1 VSHFSRRDTHL
12 ARLLQS
18 RLSDIYHEAG
28 VSTGDQFASGSIL
41 QGLNAPFDERRYGM
55 HMPTHAFSAYASTD
69 DAGSAWLLTIFEALA
84 ITFAS
89 VLAGA
94 AYSQIT
100 RGYIGDLAVFLGNG
114 AVVVA
119 LFSGAMRGRDA
130 NRGLRRPREF
140 ESLRDLFFIWS
151 GIFLFIGFV
160 GFFLRLDPAYSR
172 GAYVSFYVI
181 GFLAVG
187 AARAKAPDL
196 IATYYHPRRFAGH
209 HVLLIGAKNDPA
221 LQTLDA
227 ELDLTGCAHVTQ
239 VAIDAGHEWREH
251 LPASL
256 QQIQTAARAAA
267 HGQICIAAGGFTSAQ
282 LGALL
287 DGLQEIPRAIRLVP
301 DAATERYLHLPTKSL
316 GRLRAVEIQRAPLNT
331 AQRAVKRAI
340 DLGVSIPA
348 LIFLAPLMIAV
359 AMWIKLDSKGPVLFR
374 QRRLGHRGTPF
385 DIYKFRSM
393 RVMENGDVVTQAAR
407 NDTRVTR
414 IGRFIRKTSID
425 ELPQLLNVLK
435 GEMSLVGPRP
445 HAQAHDR
452 EYTNLIGNYEL
463 RQHVKPGITGWAQV
477 NGFRG
482 ETTTTAQMRQRV
494 ECDLWYAKNA
504 SIALDI
510 QILARTALEIF
521 RQRNAY

>member
-1 VSHFSRRDTHL
+1 MTVGDHL
-12 ARLLQS
+12 A
-18 RLSDIYHEAG
+18 
-28 VSTGDQFASGSIL
+28 SGPI
-41 QGLNAPFDERRYGM
+41 APANGAFVERRRSPRG
-55 HMPTHAFSAYASTD
+55 PTRAFSTYAATD
-69 DAGSAWLLTIFEALA
+69 DSGSAWLLTMFEALA

-94 AYSQIT
+94 AYSQIV
-100 RGYIGDLAVFLGNG
+100 RGYPGDLAVFFGNG
-114 AVVVA
+114 VIVAA
-119 LFSGAMRGRDA
+119 LFSGAMRARDA

-151 GIFLFIGFV
+151 GVFLFIGFV
-160 GFFLRLDPAYSR
+160 WFFLKLDPAYSR
-172 GAYVSFYVI
+172 GAFVSFFVL

-209 HVLLIGAKNDPA
+209 HVLLIGAKGDGA
-221 LQTLDA
+221 LNALNT
-227 ELDLTGCAHVTQ
+227 ELGFTGCAHVTQ
-239 VAIDAGHEWREH
+239 VAVDSGHAWRET
-251 LPASL
+251 LSASL
-256 QQIQTAARAAA
+256 QQIQNAARAAS
-267 HGQICIAAGGFTSAQ
+267 HGQICIAAGGFNSTQ

-301 DAATERYLHLPTKSL
+301 DAVTERYLHLPTKSL
-316 GRLRAVEIQRAPLNT
+316 GRLRAVEIQRAPLSS
-331 AQRAVKRAI
+331 AQRAIKRAI
-340 DLGVSIPA
+340 DLSIGIPA
-348 LIFLAPLMIAV
+348 LIVAAPLMLTIAI
-359 AMWIKLDSKGPVLFR
+359 WIKLDSRGPVVFR
-374 QRRLGHRGTPF
+374 QRRLGYRGTPF

-393 RVMENGDVVTQAAR
+393 RVMENGDVVTQASR
-407 NDTRVTR
+407 NDARITR

-425 ELPQLLNVLK
+425 ELPQLFNVLK

-452 EYTNLIGNYEL
+452 EYANLIGNYEL

-477 NGFRG
+477 NGLRG

-494 ECDLWYAKNA
+494 EADLWYAKNA